1 MRCAASWVTLTD
13 RVCEGEAPRMEK
25 EKTGDLLMR
34 LLAAPGKA
42 QQDADLSRIG
52 RIPGEEIPEVLGKE
66 LPEDFGELLAS
77 FSQAFSLF
85 RDLAACGSI
94 SGKKAVAM
102 GGLQAGRRSFLGMLA
117 GRDIAPWPADAPC
130 GVPFALSQ
138 GKENSAS
145 TVNMFGAGLV
155 LSPDEARQLAGGF
168 GEECALMPDRLVRLI
183 SVTTPA
189 LPFEHLSFLDIPD
202 LPKTEGSALQRS
214 SEMAAARARPECCSL
229 IVWFVTADPGM
240 VPADEL
246 SFLRGLDRDVPKIFV
261 ISGGDTDAGG
271 KDLSAA
277 KERLSSELSGKGIAC
292 AGIFAPS
299 GAKDADPDSAAIE
312 ECLRKL
318 DDQGGEQDGFARSLS
333 QVFASC
339 VRSCDDGLRRE
350 KAALERIRNELPQ
363 GGMPEPGFI
372 TELAEKS
379 RRRIGRLACARES
392 LRQIHRKFFT
402 ELQSAA
408 GRYGVRI
415 SEPSVSAALPVESKA
430 AGAAVRALLRKQGF
444 PDGSPLLD
452 SVMSFMDE
460 MPDVRRGSPDGGQRK
475 MLCDLMTGQLAASEI
490 RDPLESLHRKFE
502 AAYGQGTAAGRHELP
517 DAALSGCS
525 GDSAAAAVRSMA
537 QKQDQAACSAMVEK
551 LSGALGKI
559 EPEGQ
564 EFAGDREH
572 RRVLCELL
580 RKGM

>member
-25 EKTGDLLMR
+25 EKNGDLLMR

-85 RDLAACGSI
+85 RDLAAWGSI

-168 GEECALMPDRLVRLI
+168 GEECALKPDRLVRLI
-183 SVTTPA
+183 SVTSPA

>member
-1 MRCAASWVTLTD
+1 
-13 RVCEGEAPRMEK
+13 
-25 EKTGDLLMR
+25 
-34 LLAAPGKA
+34 
-42 QQDADLSRIG
+42 
-52 RIPGEEIPEVLGKE
+52 
-66 LPEDFGELLAS
+66 
-77 FSQAFSLF
+77 
-85 RDLAACGSI
+85 
-94 SGKKAVAM
+94 
-102 GGLQAGRRSFLGMLA
+102 MLA
-117 GRDIAPWPADAPC
+117 GRDIAPWPADASW

-138 GKENSAS
+138 GKESSAS
-145 TVNMFGAGLV
+145 AVNMFGAGLV
-155 LSPDEARQLAGGF
+155 LSPDEAGQLAGGF

-551 LSGALGKI
+551 LRGALGKI

>member
-168 GEECALMPDRLVRLI
+168 GEECALKPDRLVRLI
-183 SVTTPA
+183 SVTSPA

-460 MPDVRRGSPDGGQRK
+460 MPDSVI
-475 MLCDLMTGQLAASEI
+475 L
-490 RDPLESLHRKFE
+490 
-502 AAYGQGTAAGRHELP
+502 
-517 DAALSGCS
+517 
-525 GDSAAAAVRSMA
+525 
-537 QKQDQAACSAMVEK
+537 
-551 LSGALGKI
+551 
-559 EPEGQ
+559 
-564 EFAGDREH
+564 
-572 RRVLCELL
+572 
-580 RKGM
+580 